1 MFLIE
6 RLSNKIGNKIAN
18 NLELDKDTEEIIAYG
33 AFSVLQTIWALL
45 CVVIL
50 GAMWNVLVESV
61 IIALTAAAYRKYSG
75 GIHANT
81 PNKCAFLGAIIFVGF
96 AFIVKNINIS
106 VNLFFVLIGILTFIY
121 SYYAIYKF
129 VPVDTKAKPIEN
141 EDEILKLRRYSFFI
155 ISILF
160 FIEALLLLFYFK
172 YKNEMLIYYGKC
184 IIAGVLWQSFT
195 LTPLAKRVFANIAME

>member
-1 MFLIE
+1 MCI
-6 RLSNKIGNKIAN
+6 
-18 NLELDKDTEEIIAYG
+18 
-33 AFSVLQTIWALL
+33 
-45 CVVIL
+45 
-50 GAMWNVLVESV
+50 
-61 IIALTAAAYRKYSG
+61 
-75 GIHANT
+75 
-81 PNKCAFLGAIIFVGF
+81 LGAIIFVGF

>member
-50 GAMWNVLVESV
+50 GAMCNVLVESV

-81 PNKCAFLGAIIFVGF
+81 PNKCAF
-96 AFIVKNINIS
+96 
-106 VNLFFVLIGILTFIY
+106 
-121 SYYAIYKF
+121 
-129 VPVDTKAKPIEN
+129 
-141 EDEILKLRRYSFFI
+141 
-155 ISILF
+155 
-160 FIEALLLLFYFK
+160 
-172 YKNEMLIYYGKC
+172 
-184 IIAGVLWQSFT
+184 
-195 LTPLAKRVFANIAME
+195 

>member
-6 RLSNKIGNKIAN
+6 QFSNKIGNKIAN
-18 NLELDKDTEEIIAYG
+18 SLELDRDAEEIITYG
-33 AFSVLQTIWALL
+33 AFSLLQTIWALL
-45 CVVIL
+45 CVVVL
-50 GAMWNVLVESV
+50 GAICNVLIES
-61 IIALTAAAYRKYSG
+61 IIITLTAATYRKYSG

-96 AFIVKNINIS
+96 ALIVKNINIG
-106 VNLFFVLIGILTFIY
+106 VNLFFALIYILIFIY
-121 SYYAIYKF
+121 SYYVIYKF

-160 FIEALLLLFYFK
+160 LVEVLLWLFYFK
-172 YKNEMLIYYGKC
+172 YKNGMFIYYAKC
-184 IIAGVLWQSFT
+184 IIVGILWQSFT
-195 LTPLAKRVFANIAME
+195 LTPLAKRVFTNIAME

>member
-6 RLSNKIGNKIAN
+6 QLSNKIGNKIAN
-18 NLELDKDTEEIIAYG
+18 NLELDKDTEEIITYG
-33 AFSVLQTIWALL
+33 AFSVLQAIWALS

-50 GAMWNVLVESV
+50 GAICNVLIESV
-61 IIALTAAAYRKYSG
+61 IIALTAATYRKYSG
-75 GIHANT
+75 GMHANT
-81 PNKCAFLGAIIFVGF
+81 PNKCAILGAIVFVGF
-96 AFIVKNINIS
+96 ALIVKNINIG
-106 VNLFFVLIGILTFIY
+106 VNLFLPVICIFTFIY

-141 EDEILKLRRYSFFI
+141 ESEILKLRRYSFFI
-155 ISILF
+155 ISILIL
-160 FIEALLLLFYFK
+160 IEVLLLLFYFK

>member
-6 RLSNKIGNKIAN
+6 QLSNKIGNKIAN
-18 NLELDKDTEEIIAYG
+18 NLELDRDTEEIITYG
-33 AFSVLQTIWALL
+33 AFAVLQTIWAFL
-45 CVVIL
+45 CIIIL
-50 GAMWNVLVESV
+50 GAICNVLVESV
-61 IIALTAAAYRKYSG
+61 IIALTAATYRKYSG

-96 AFIVKNINIS
+96 ALIVKNINIS
-106 VNLFFVLIGILTFIY
+106 VNLFSVLISILAFVY

-160 FIEALLLLFYFK
+160 FIEVLLSLFYFK
-172 YKNEMLIYYGKC
+172 YKNEMLVYYAKC
-184 IIAGVLWQSFT
+184 IIAGILWQSFT
-195 LTPLAKRVFANIAME
+195 LTPLAKRVLANIVME

>member
-6 RLSNKIGNKIAN
+6 RLSNRIGNKIAN
-18 NLELDKDTEEIIAYG
+18 NLELDKDTEEIIVYG
-33 AFSVLQTIWALL
+33 AFSVLQVIWALS
-45 CVVIL
+45 CVIIL
-50 GAMWNVLVESV
+50 GTVCNVLVESV
-61 IIALTAAAYRKYSG
+61 IIALTAATYRKYSG

-96 AFIVKNINIS
+96 ALIIKNINIDF
-106 VNLFFVLIGILTFIY
+106 NLAFISIFILGFFY

-141 EDEILKLRRYSFFI
+141 EDEILKLRRYSFCV

-160 FIEALLLLFYFK
+160 FIETLLLLFYLK
-172 YKNEMLIYYGKC
+172 YKNEILIYYGKC